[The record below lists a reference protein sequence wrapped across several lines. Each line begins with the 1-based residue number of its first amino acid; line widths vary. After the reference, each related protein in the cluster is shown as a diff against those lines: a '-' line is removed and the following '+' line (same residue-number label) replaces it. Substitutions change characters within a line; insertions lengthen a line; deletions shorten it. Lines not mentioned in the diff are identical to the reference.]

1 MLRIMRSIRKRT
13 LDREK
18 VERLYLE
25 KEELHKRCEKR
36 RHNPWYAERLK
47 EVKNKINR
55 TMFMPDYVTVV
66 MEHKNHYKYMFEH
79 GFFINGKKF
88 VRMSCS
94 AGQARVS
101 TVVFCAEDI
110 AEEVERRINNGRD
123 PTKKLAASKFN
134 AYFGL
139 STSATFLVSEPR
151 FAVVKDYKNTSTFM
165 AHWDTETEWS
175 IDDEIDTREVSTE
188 MDRMD
193 GMGLISPEQSA
204 KWAMELGLDYT
215 PSEWIV
221 RQSFLKGMLCTFPF
235 HEFCEEV
242 NEGNYLIDTV
252 YQNEDGSYIKADL
265 REVDVIV
272 SESQFKLWDSWPS
285 MESYV
290 ENYHKNGLSWGVASY
305 TPKVPK
311 DILTLNYQFIQ
322 TLNLNE
328 KGIEKLTAQ
337 FVDWIEGVSV
347 DKREYMLLFLLG
359 TNHTQE
365 SIERFISSGDKY
377 WLKALVSNPECSK
390 DPYIRLKIRDLIRN
404 RIKSGCM
411 GEILVDGNFQMMVS
425 DPYAF
430 MEHVCGM
437 EPTGLLKEGECYC
450 HYWNERGVDVVNLA
464 RSPQTY
470 RCENVIT
477 RLAKNEQTEKWYRY
491 CQVGMI
497 FSWHGHEAVNLGGS
511 DYDGDIVASTNNEA
525 VIKGVYRD
533 ELTVT
538 YEAPTPA
545 KSIFTKQDLFNAD
558 LFSFGSMIGSITNKG
573 TNAYA
578 LLPLLEEE
586 YGPDSEEVK
595 LVISRLQQCCV
606 AQSKQIDKAKLGR
619 PVKGIPDVWI
629 RRQKINEDDDEETRQ
644 HKQLMNRCLIDRRPY
659 FFRYRY
665 ADSKK
670 EHDSYK
676 RNRNAVCQSLFGL
689 TIDELEASKRKT
701 QDQRDWLRNYH
712 EFSPLIES
720 DSTMNLLCKHIEQ
733 IDFQIVHKFRDEHNF
748 DPTVYIDDSYDS
760 YMDSYKEIASCYD
773 RHLRDVARNKS
784 ADAFNEEQ
792 MVERLK
798 EGMSYICSNPVT
810 VTNCLV
816 RYLMID
822 KPRRDIELLWMAYGR
837 ILARNALANNVGA
850 VYFPFPDEHGDIL
863 YLGRRYTN
871 KEVSA

>member
-18 VERLYLE
+18 VERLYQE

-66 MEHKNHYKYMFEH
+66 MEHKNHYKYMFEY

-151 FAVVKDYKNTSTFM
+151 FAVVKDYKNTSAFM

-242 NEGNYLIDTV
+242 NGGNYLIDTV

-285 MESYV
+285 MESYI
-290 ENYHKNGLSWGVASY
+290 ENYRKNGLSWGVALY

-328 KGIEKLTAQ
+328 KGIEKITAQ
-337 FVDWIEGVSV
+337 FVDWIEGVSI

-359 TNHTQE
+359 TNHTKE

-430 MEHVCGM
+430 MEYVCGM
-437 EPTGLLKEGECYC
+437 EPIGLLKEGECYC

-470 RCENVIT
+470 RCENVVT
-477 RLAKNEQTEKWYRY
+477 KLVKNEETDKWYRY
-491 CQVGMI
+491 CQVGVI
-497 FSWHGHEAVNLGGS
+497 FNWYGHEVVNLGG
-511 DYDGDIVASTNNEA
+511 
-525 VIKGVYRD
+525 
-533 ELTVT
+533 
-538 YEAPTPA
+538 
-545 KSIFTKQDLFNAD
+545 AD
-558 LFSFGSMIGSITNKG
+558 FDNLNFV
-573 TNAYA
+573 
-578 LLPLLEEE
+578 
-586 YGPDSEEVK
+586 EVK
-595 LVISRLQQCCV
+595 RGERTNVRCMCYANAESQEMV
-606 AQSKQIDKAKLGR
+606 A
-619 PVKGIPDVWI
+619 
-629 RRQKINEDDDEETRQ
+629 
-644 HKQLMNRCLIDRRPY
+644 
-659 FFRYRY
+659 
-665 ADSKK
+665 
-670 EHDSYK
+670 
-676 RNRNAVCQSLFGL
+676 
-689 TIDELEASKRKT
+689 
-701 QDQRDWLRNYH
+701 
-712 EFSPLIES
+712 
-720 DSTMNLLCKHIEQ
+720 
-733 IDFQIVHKFRDEHNF
+733 
-748 DPTVYIDDSYDS
+748 
-760 YMDSYKEIASCYD
+760 
-773 RHLRDVARNKS
+773 
-784 ADAFNEEQ
+784 
-792 MVERLK
+792 
-798 EGMSYICSNPVT
+798 
-810 VTNCLV
+810 
-816 RYLMID
+816 
-822 KPRRDIELLWMAYGR
+822 
-837 ILARNALANNVGA
+837 
-850 VYFPFPDEHGDIL
+850 
-863 YLGRRYTN
+863 
-871 KEVSA
+871 